1 MCFFCPALE
10 EEEEDEERGGSVDV
24 EALLF
29 GSAKEPSN
37 RELEERIELV
47 GIGPLLLVVV
57 LH

>member
-1 MCFFCPALE
+1 MCFLCPALE
-10 EEEEDEERGGSVDV
+10 EEDDDEERGGSVDV

-47 GIGPLLLVVV
+47 DIGPLLLVVV